1 MIIKSKFDTGD
12 RVWVVQNRRGVINVY
27 SDIIAEICVC
37 TTNEGDEIQY
47 WLKDSYEYFSEKEI
61 INYEDEEEL
70 ISIIKDLDNKIITEK
85 LMEGD

>member
-1 MIIKSKFDTGD
+1 MTIKSKFDTGD

-27 SDIIAEICVC
+27 SDIIAEICVF
-37 TTNEGDEIQY
+37 TTNEGDKIQY

>member
-1 MIIKSKFDTGD
+1 MIINSKFNTGD

-27 SDIIAEICVC
+27 SDIIAEICVF
-37 TTNEGDEIQY
+37 TTNKGDEIEY

-61 INYEDEEEL
+61 INYEDEEKL
-70 ISIIKDLDNKIITEK
+70 ISMIEDLDNKIITEG